1 MEMISLEEA
10 AEILRRPRATVAR
23 LVELGELP
31 STEGSIPVR
40 ALAEYVGRSF
50 KLSRRP
56 KGFGKRTKKDRLADA
71 SL

>member
-1 MEMISLEEA
+1 MELVSVEEA

-23 LVELGELP
+23 LIELGELA
-31 STEGSIPVR
+31 TQDGAIPAA

-56 KGFGKRTKKDRLADA
+56 KAFGKRKPSVDERSQL
-71 SL
+71 L